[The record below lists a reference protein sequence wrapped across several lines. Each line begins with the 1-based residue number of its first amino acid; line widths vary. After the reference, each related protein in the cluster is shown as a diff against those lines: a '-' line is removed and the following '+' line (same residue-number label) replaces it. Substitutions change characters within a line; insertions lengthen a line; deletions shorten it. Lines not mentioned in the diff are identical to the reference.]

1 MSPHQ
6 FFAWLKKNHRFIW
19 CVSVSLILVF
29 AVIPV
34 FVMCIISPF
43 FRRIKKYLCSIARDA
58 IVNLSEMKL
67 IMKAFADIKAVW
79 KGEEVRGG
87 E

>member
-1 MSPHQ
+1 
-6 FFAWLKKNHRFIW
+6 
-19 CVSVSLILVF
+19 
-29 AVIPV
+29 
-34 FVMCIISPF
+34 MCIISPF